1 MPAKSS
7 SPEAA
12 QNKLRKV
19 EIRQLEQQRRKVR
32 ADFRNEQKRLIS
44 DCTKADKALTKFMV
58 RVEKQLP
65 KEEAYIDRRIGIIK
79 GRLGI

>member
-12 QNKLRKV
+12 QNKLRRL
-19 EIRQLEQQRRKVR
+19 EIRKLEQQRRKVR
-32 ADFRNEQKRLIS
+32 ADFRNEQKRLIAACES
-44 DCTKADKALTKFMV
+44 ANKALNRFMV

-65 KEEAYIDRRIGIIK
+65 KEEADIDRRIDILN
-79 GRLGI
+79 GRLGG